1 MGKYIACGQYNN
13 NFKYIILSC
22 VFNILVNFIFGFDL
36 DYDFKGLLLIP
47 SKGQKILYMHSRVYE
62 IFKNIGVFV
71 FACTFYKIETMQNKK
86 KVSSQRTL
94 SFSSAKS
101 NNEITYIFNDI
112 EDEIGS
118 ISILNFIFVITVYV
132 CIEQLSDIFFQL
144 GLMIF
149 DFWMF
154 ELLIISYINAKMF
167 KLKIYRHQ
175 MFAIL
180 FNSIICLLFRLP
192 SFILSLSMETDDEN
206 NENGESLFEISKWYI
221 VLGMVIYIMIITIRA
236 YSYTKIKWFIDL
248 KYISSTKLLIFIGF
262 IGIIVSS
269 ISCIIVTFIK
279 CSPDIN
285 FCEII
290 ITDNSTNST
299 NSINSTIKYLDNL
312 YVFFNKI
319 STLDYYE
326 IIIEA
331 CVILFGMIFKFFF
344 LYYNI
349 LIIEYLTPVHIIF
362 YASIFYFIIKI
373 IAIIYDKIISNNYFN
388 GNKEFNNKKFFLDTL
403 GNFIAIF
410 GFLIYL
416 ELIEL
421 RCCKL
426 NYNLRKT
433 ISNRSIDDIKQSI
446 EYEGFNE
453 EDEQSEKE
461 NSKISELESNPL

>member
-1 MGKYIACGQYNN
+1 MGKYIACGQYNK
-13 NFKYIILSC
+13 NFKYIILVC

-36 DYDFKGLLLIP
+36 DDEFKELLLIP
-47 SKGQKILYMHSRVYE
+47 SKGQKKLYKHSRVYE
-62 IFKNIGVFV
+62 IFKNIGVFI
-71 FACTFYKIETMQNKK
+71 FACVFYKIEAMKNKK

-101 NNEITYIFNDI
+101 NNEIIYIFNDI

-118 ISILNFIFVITVYV
+118 ISILNFIFVITIYV

-192 SFILSLSMETDDEN
+192 SFILSFFMKKKIEDN
-206 NENGESLFEISKWYI
+206 KSLFVISNWYI
-221 VLGMVIYIMIITIRA
+221 VLGIFIYIIIITIRA

-262 IGIIVSS
+262 IGIIISS

-279 CSPDIN
+279 CSSEIN
-285 FCEII
+285 FCEVED
-290 ITDNSTNST
+290 TA
-299 NSINSTIKYLDNL
+299 NSTIKYLDNFG
-312 YVFFNKI
+312 VFFNKI
-319 STLDYYE
+319 SILDYSE

-331 CVILFGMIFKFFF
+331 CVILFGMIFKYFFF
-344 LYYNI
+344 YYNI

-362 YASIFYFIIKI
+362 YNSIFYFIIKI
-373 IAIIYDKIISNNYFN
+373 IAIFYNKIKDNLLLDKSI
-388 GNKEFNNKKFFLDTL
+388 KFYNIQKHTILDIL

-421 RCCKL
+421 RFCKL
-426 NYNLRKT
+426 NYNLRKN
-433 ISNRSIDDIKQSI
+433 IAKRSIDDIKQSI
-446 EYEGFNE
+446 GYEGFNE

-461 NSKISELESNPL
+461 NSKSSELESNPL

>member
-1 MGKYIACGQYNN
+1 MGKYIACGQYNKN
-13 NFKYIILSC
+13 YKYIILVC

-36 DYDFKGLLLIP
+36 DDEFNELLLFP
-47 SKGQKILYMHSRVYE
+47 TEGQKKLYKHSRVYE
-62 IFKNIGVFV
+62 IFKNIGVFI
-71 FACTFYKIETMQNKK
+71 FACVFYKIEAMKNKK

-94 SFSSAKS
+94 SFSSTKS
-101 NNEITYIFNDI
+101 NNEIIYIFNDL

-118 ISILNFIFVITVYV
+118 ISILNFIFVITIYV

-175 MFAIL
+175 MFAIV

-192 SFILSLSMETDDEN
+192 YFIISFSMKKDKRIL
-206 NENGESLFEISKWYI
+206 FVKSKWYI
-221 VLGMVIYIMIITIRA
+221 VLGIFIYIMIITIRA

-262 IGIIVSS
+262 IGILFSS
-269 ISCIIVTFIK
+269 ISCIIGTYIK
-279 CSPDIN
+279 CSEKIN
-285 FCEII
+285 FCEVKDNNNSN
-290 ITDNSTNST
+290 ITYIDN
-299 NSINSTIKYLDNL
+299 
-312 YVFFNKI
+312 FNIFIENI
-319 STLDYYE
+319 SGLKGTSELIYE
-326 IIIEA
+326 II
-331 CVILFGMIFKFFF
+331 VILFGMIFKFFF
-344 LYYNI
+344 FYYNI

-362 YASIFYFIIKI
+362 YNSIFYFIIKI
-373 IAIIYDKIISNNYFN
+373 IAIIYNKINNN
-388 GNKEFNNKKFFLDTL
+388 LFLNESGQFDYNIQLYTILDIL

-421 RCCKL
+421 RCCQL
-426 NYNLRKT
+426 NYNLREA
-433 ISNRSIDDIKQSI
+433 ISKRSIDDIKQSI
-446 EYEGFNE
+446 GYEGFNE

-461 NSKISELESNPL
+461 NSKISELESNSL